1 MIKLYPNKII
11 MENPGSVRLGKKQM
25 LRGGI
30 SDPRNKVLMKMF
42 NLINIGERAGS
53 GVPDIFSVWKN
64 EGLPVPE
71 VTEEYGSDRTI
82 LTLSLVKVIHN
93 RVTDKVTDAEKMILD
108 LIAAFMSYINY

>member
-1 MIKLYPNKII
+1 
-11 MENPGSVRLGKKQM
+11 MENPCSVRLGKKQK

-42 NLINIGERAGS
+42 NMINIGERAGS
-53 GVPDIFSVWKN
+53 GVRDIFSVWKN

-71 VTEEYGSDRTI
+71 VTEEYGPDRTI
-82 LTLSLVKVIHN
+82 LTLSLVKAINN